1 MLLIFTGYNDPPE
14 IKDFIEKFID
24 KSEMF
29 DSVMKNKLENLYS
42 DLNWGALVLNENVS
56 KFFSF

>member
-1 MLLIFTGYNDPPE
+1 
-14 IKDFIEKFID
+14 
-24 KSEMF
+24 MF

-42 DLNWGALVLNENVS
+42 DLNWGALVLNENVN